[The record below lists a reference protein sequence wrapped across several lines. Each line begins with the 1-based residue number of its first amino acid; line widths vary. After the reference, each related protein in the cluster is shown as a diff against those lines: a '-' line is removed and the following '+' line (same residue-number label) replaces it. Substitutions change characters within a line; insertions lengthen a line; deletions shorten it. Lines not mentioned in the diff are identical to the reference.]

1 METLNEFAN
10 WVGFGHFKGMCLYF
24 GWMLLWV
31 LLGLGFYYGNR
42 PIKDKWVYLCYT
54 LLLCVLMHSNTV
66 YQHITK

>member
-24 GWMLLWV
+24 CWMILWI

-42 PIKDKWVYLCYT
+42 PIKDK
-54 LLLCVLMHSNTV
+54 
-66 YQHITK
+66 